1 MPGIQLRQERNIYS
15 VVVQLRAK
23 LRSSGMFKVPDSFY
37 RLENITLIV
46 WNTMAP
52 QKFNILLLER
62 LFGDDASLDC
72 ECSWPHDPDVNGR
85 RKTRR
90 NLPAMKTYSRSI
102 SAR

>member
-23 LRSSGMFKVPDSFY
+23 LRRSGMLKVPDSFY

-46 WNTMAP
+46 WNMMAP

-62 LFGDDASLDC
+62 L
-72 ECSWPHDPDVNGR
+72 
-85 RKTRR
+85 
-90 NLPAMKTYSRSI
+90 
-102 SAR
+102 SAVMRLLIANVVGHAIQM

>member
-23 LRSSGMFKVPDSFY
+23 LRRSGMLKVPDSFY

-46 WNTMAP
+46 WNMMAP

-62 LFGDDASLDC
+62 LSAMMRLLIANVVDHTIQMRMGDGKRA
-72 ECSWPHDPDVNGR
+72 V
-85 RKTRR
+85 TF
-90 NLPAMKTYSRSI
+90 LP
-102 SAR
+102 

>member
-23 LRSSGMFKVPDSFY
+23 LRRSGMLKVPDSFY

-46 WNTMAP
+46 WNMMAR

-62 LFGDDASLDC
+62 L
-72 ECSWPHDPDVNGR
+72 
-85 RKTRR
+85 
-90 NLPAMKTYSRSI
+90 
-102 SAR
+102 SAVMRLLIANVVGHAIQM

>member
-23 LRSSGMFKVPDSFY
+23 LRRSGMLKVPDLFY

-46 WNTMAP
+46 WNMMAP

-62 LFGDDASLDC
+62 LS
-72 ECSWPHDPDVNGR
+72 
-85 RKTRR
+85 
-90 NLPAMKTYSRSI
+90 AMMRLLIANVVGHTI
-102 SAR
+102 QM

>member
-23 LRSSGMFKVPDSFY
+23 LRRSGMLKVPDSFY

-46 WNTMAP
+46 WNMMAP

-62 LFGDDASLDC
+62 LS
-72 ECSWPHDPDVNGR
+72 
-85 RKTRR
+85 
-90 NLPAMKTYSRSI
+90 AMMRLLIANVVGHTI
-102 SAR
+102 QM